1 MSFQDTMDNYDYT
14 AFDEIADSISDTIL
28 TEESKKPQKIPLELL
43 KQVSSLDKITFS
55 EIVDVNCLNGLIKSE
70 QLEREFDSN
79 NYSHVFSATI
89 YKNATNQLE
98 EYFNKT
104 YDKKLTFLMLHMRSH
119 EANGVEYFLIGHLG
133 LLLSGRKLEIL

>member
-1 MSFQDTMDNYDYT
+1 MNLETTMDNYDYT
-14 AFDEIADSISDTIL
+14 AFDEIADNISDIIL
-28 TEESKKPQKIPLELL
+28 TEESKRTKQIPLELL

-79 NYSHVFSATI
+79 NYSQVFSATV
-89 YKNATNQLE
+89 YKNVTNQLE

-104 YDKKLTFLMLHMRSH
+104 YDKNSRIFA
-119 EANGVEYFLIGHLG
+119 ANL
-133 LLLSGRKLEIL
+133 KK